1 MSGFHTSTS
10 SESYMSVRECLKLSL
25 PVSPAVRWG
34 WLYISLPGS
43 YKLQITGHWPF
54 WSQVST
60 PLEFVSPSQTRV
72 YTSAV

>member
-60 PLEFVSPSQTRV
+60 PRKDKTQSHGTG
-72 YTSAV
+72 